1 VTPRTR
7 WLATFQFTALA
18 AGFGAVPAMAQAD
31 TVRAG
36 AHGSDSLQ
44 LVPGV
49 DSTDTFIVRDTAR
62 VRIMTYVET
71 VSETPEGYLIVGANV
86 TPGGATVSLDSVL
99 VERGTLAPRWH
110 SDLTPAGRSRVSY
123 VGDRMAGTAVD
134 TAGAESS
141 MEAAVA
147 AGAFD
152 YSMAR
157 LVINQLPLTLGY
169 EGVLLTHDIR
179 RGTIPVAFQVVGEET
194 VTVGGRA
201 ADAWKVEM
209 NYGAFTAERWID
221 RVTRED
227 LRTRVV
233 VNGREM
239 LVEPSEAAP

>member
-1 VTPRTR
+1 MTR
-7 WLATFQFTALA
+7 RLVTFQLAALA
-18 AGFGAVPAMAQAD
+18 AGFGAGPAMAQAD

-36 AHGSDSLQ
+36 AQGQDSLR
-44 LVPGV
+44 LVVGV

-62 VRIMTYVET
+62 VRIMTYVES
-71 VSETPEGYLIVGANV
+71 VSETAEGYLIVGENV
-86 TPGGATVSLDSVL
+86 TPAGATVSLDSVL
-99 VERGTLAPRWH
+99 VARGTLAPRWH

-123 VGDRMAGTAVD
+123 AGTRMLGTAID
-134 TAGAESS
+134 TAGVDSP
-141 MEAAVA
+141 MDAAVA

-157 LVINQLPLTLGY
+157 LVINQLPLTVGY

-179 RGTIPVAFQVVGEET
+179 RGTIPVAFRVVGAET
-194 VTVGGRA
+194 VTVAGRA

-221 RVTRED
+221 RATRED

-239 LVEPSEAAP
+239 LVEPSGPAR